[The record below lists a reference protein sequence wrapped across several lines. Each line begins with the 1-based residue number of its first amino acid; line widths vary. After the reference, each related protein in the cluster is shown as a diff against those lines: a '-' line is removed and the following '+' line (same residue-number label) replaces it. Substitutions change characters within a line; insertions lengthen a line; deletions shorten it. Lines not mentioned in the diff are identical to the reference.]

1 MSKGDLKKMP
11 VFKTDGQAEEFV
23 ESADL
28 SEYDLSGF
36 QPMHF
41 EFEKKS
47 AQLNMRLPE
56 TLLRAVKA
64 KAQERGIPYTRLIRE
79 ALEQTVRK

>member
-1 MSKGDLKKMP
+1 MSKGDLKKIP

-23 ESADL
+23 ERADL
-28 SEYDLSGF
+28 SEYDLSDF